1 MTMPFA
7 VAALVLAVAG
17 VAKLRSPQAAARAV
31 SMPAASVRVFALG
44 ELALAI
50 AALLTASAW
59 SAVLMAVLYAGFAVL
74 TLRLA
79 RAGAACG
86 CFGAE
91 QSPASPI
98 QSGLSAGLAVVSL
111 VCALAGAHTVGWIL
125 ARPLGTLAVLVLGAL
140 GAAYG
145 IVLAYSE
152 LPPLWRAW
160 SPA

>member
-1 MTMPFA
+1 MPHA

-31 SMPAASVRVFALG
+31 GAPVAMVRVFAAG
-44 ELALAI
+44 EIALAVV
-50 AALLTASAW
+50 ALVTASAW
-59 SAVLMAVLYAGFAVL
+59 SSVLMAVLYAGFSVL

-91 QSPASPI
+91 ESPASGL
-98 QSGLSAGLAVVSL
+98 QSVLSAALS
-111 VCALAGAHTVGWIL
+111 ALALLSALGGAHAAGWI
-125 ARPLGTLAVLVLGAL
+125 AHRPLGTLAVLVI
-140 GAAYG
+140 GAAGLVYA

-152 LPPLWRAW
+152 LPSRWQSW
-160 SPA
+160 SPV

>member
-1 MTMPFA
+1 MPHA

-31 SMPAASVRVFALG
+31 GVPVAVVRIFAAG
-44 ELALAI
+44 ETALA
-50 AALLTASAW
+50 AVALVTASAW
-59 SAVLMAVLYAGFAVL
+59 SSVLMAVLYAGFSVL

-91 QSPASPI
+91 ESPASGL
-98 QSGLSAGLAVVSL
+98 QSVLSAALSGLALLSALG
-111 VCALAGAHTVGWIL
+111 GAHAAGWIL
-125 ARPLGTLAVLVLGAL
+125 HRPYATLAVLVI
-140 GAAYG
+140 GAAGLVYA

-152 LPPLWRAW
+152 LPSRWQSW
-160 SPA
+160 SPV